1 MATETSPPV
10 ESEPEKKGG
19 FKFPTAYTVLF
30 FVLLLVFALTFV
42 IKPGS
47 YSYVSCDGG
56 NAKPIPGS
64 YEQIDTSM
72 TFKER
77 LYDLW
82 LSPVN
87 GLYGIREVSEPVE
100 EVTPEQ
106 QAVADE
112 TCEGA
117 PAESSPHRATPGRT
131 TRVRCSVPP
140 RCSSSCWR
148 SVRSSR
154 SPSRPGRSMPVSR
167 D

>member
-117 PAESSPHRATPGRT
+117 PAELVTAPGNT
-131 TRVRCSVPP
+131 GPYNEGSLFGAAQVFF
-140 RCSSSCWR
+140 SCWR